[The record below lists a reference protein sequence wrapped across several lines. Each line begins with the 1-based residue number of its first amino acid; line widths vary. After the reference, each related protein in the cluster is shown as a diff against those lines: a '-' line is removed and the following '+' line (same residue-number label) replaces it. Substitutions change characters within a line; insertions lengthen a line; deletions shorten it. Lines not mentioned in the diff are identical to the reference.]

1 MINPRYQPLIVAAAI
16 ALLTA
21 TGQLGALAS
30 SSLLLDFTGGSA
42 NTFGSSTTAGFQF
55 TLGLPMQVTGLG
67 FWDEGANGLG
77 TNHTVGLWN
86 SSSPSV
92 LLTSTVVN
100 NSSTAVSSTSLD
112 GDWLFNNIT
121 PLTLQAGT
129 YVVGATLIT
138 GDPDLL
144 RQQTLSI
151 TAPNVTFD
159 QAMDVGNPSLLYPL
173 PAPVFNDGL
182 FGPNLQI
189 SDVPEPGSAI
199 LLLGSLGLALGRRL
213 RR

>member
-1 MINPRYQPLIVAAAI
+1 
-16 ALLTA
+16 
-21 TGQLGALAS
+21 
-30 SSLLLDFTGGSA
+30 
-42 NTFGSSTTAGFQF
+42 
-55 TLGLPMQVTGLG
+55 MQVTGLG

-92 LLTSTVVN
+92 LLASTVVN
-100 NSSTAVSSTSLD
+100 NSSTAVSSTSPD

-121 PLTLQAGT
+121 PLTLQPGT
-129 YVVGATLIT
+129 YVVGATLIA

-151 TAPNVTFD
+151 TDPSVTFD

-173 PAPVFNDGL
+173 PAPAFNDGL

-189 SDVPEPGSAI
+189 SDVPEPGTFA
-199 LLLGSLGLALGRRL
+199 LLGLGAVGLLIARSHNSASGRTKRQL
-213 RR
+213 QKGQNQQVPPKT